1 MKKKVKVLICIPSF
15 DTKIHLETIS
25 SIISTRDILIQN
37 GIGVGMMWIRDSLI
51 TRGRN
56 KLVAEFLKGDY
67 THLFFIDADISFA
80 PDDFIRV
87 LLFNKQIVSAP
98 YPIKKDGKIE
108 DGDAGMGWCVN
119 FPLGK
124 YDFKD
129 NQDGFK
135 ICDYVGTGFMC
146 IKKEVFETILKKY
159 PQITYKSDVN
169 VNINNKKESHKG
181 NTEYAFFDCGI
192 QGQGILEDK
201 DNTKRY
207 LSEDFYF
214 CALWQ
219 QCGGEIWTDITSELK
234 HIGIKTYERKPLAK
248 RSYEKEKR

>member
-1 MKKKVKVLICIPSF
+1 MKKKIKVLICIPSF

-25 SIISTRDILIQN
+25 SIISTRDILMQN
-37 GIGVGMMWIRDSLI
+37 GIGVGMMWVRDSLI

-56 KLVAEFLKGDY
+56 KLVTEFLKGDY
-67 THLFFIDADISFA
+67 THLFFIDADISFS

-159 PQITYKSDVN
+159 PQITYKSDVIVN
-169 VNINNKKESHKG
+169 VNNKKESHKG
-181 NTEYAFFDCGI
+181 NIEYAFFDCGI

-219 QCGGEIWTDITSELK
+219 QCGGKIWTDITSELK
-234 HIGIKTYERKPLAK
+234 HIGIKTYERKPIAK
-248 RSYEKEKR
+248 RSFKK

>member
-1 MKKKVKVLICIPSF
+1 MDKPKKSILICIPSF

-25 SIISTRDILIQN
+25 SIISTRDILMQH
-37 GIGVGMMWIRDSLI
+37 GIGVGMMWVRDSLV
-51 TRGRN
+51 TRARN
-56 KLVAEFLKGDY
+56 KLVTQFLESNY
-67 THLFFIDADISFA
+67 THLFFVDTDISFS

-87 LLFNKQIVSAP
+87 LNFNKPIVTAP

-108 DGDAGMGWCVN
+108 DGDASMGWCVN
-119 FPLGK
+119 FPVGK
-124 YDFKD
+124 YNFKD
-129 NQDGFK
+129 NDNGYK
-135 ICDYVGTGFMC
+135 LCDYAGTGFMC
-146 IKKEVFETILKKY
+146 IQRDVFKTILKKY
-159 PQITYKSDVN
+159 PQIEYLTEVN
-169 VNINNKKESHKG
+169 AQKEVKG
-181 NTEYAFFDCGI
+181 IKEYAFFDCGI

-201 DNTKRY
+201 DNTRRY

-234 HIGIKTYERKPLAK
+234 HIGIKTYERKPIAK